1 MPSGEESLS
10 HRVRLLGSGVLG
22 QPLQLPASIMGFRGL
37 PCTLAV
43 VALEGLPV
51 SGPWQVSAGSLGVGC
66 WEPDICGVFLLLDK
80 LNQLNRPHQ
89 GGREPSEWEGGGEQ
103 SQGGNTACLW
113 ERLTSKGSG

>member
-1 MPSGEESLS
+1 
-10 HRVRLLGSGVLG
+10 
-22 QPLQLPASIMGFRGL
+22 MGFRGL
-37 PCTLAV
+37 PCSLAV

-113 ERLTSKGSG
+113 EHLTSKGSG